1 MRLPPCQK
9 CRLKRWA
16 SDGIFY
22 FTPLQQAVAH
32 TPVNRVRG

>member
-22 FTPLQQAVAH
+22 FKPLQVEFFDDFQV
-32 TPVNRVRG
+32 VI